1 MRPVERPSS
10 MISSSACASASSS
23 SPSPIAATRSAR
35 RPRRSS
41 SCTIASTAWV
51 SPSATSA
58 ASGASLVMRVVS
70 EDRVQLVLEAAGL
83 DRAMDS
89 ALLRRIRLPPPAAG
103 AIGLARLDRARA
115 RRAADRRVALV
126 VQRVIRHVVLAHVV
140 PHLVL
145 RPLGQRVEL
154 DARAAVD
161 LERGRDADARA
172 EALDR
177 PLEDRLRLFPLELD
191 RQLAGLEIVK
201 ELIGAHAPDRLS
213 LPPGAAGLRERLAP
227 LTAPCS
233 PGPYSDVLCP
243 PAWHR
248 QRRLGNMSEL
258 TRPPPPRRVGNAPAR
273 GRRGAP

>member
-89 ALLRRIRLPPPAAG
+89 ALLRRIRLTPPEAG

-154 DARAAVD
+154 DDRAVVVIDLDLADVGAR
-161 LERGRDADARA
+161 
-172 EALDR
+172 R
-177 PLEDRLRLFPLELD
+177 P
-191 RQLAGLEIVK
+191 
-201 ELIGAHAPDRLS
+201 
-213 LPPGAAGLRERLAP
+213 
-227 LTAPCS
+227 
-233 PGPYSDVLCP
+233 
-243 PAWHR
+243 
-248 QRRLGNMSEL
+248 
-258 TRPPPPRRVGNAPAR
+258 
-273 GRRGAP
+273 